1 MQLEDYHQL
10 EHTPIRVNDETFRYT
25 VKPGVRDAD
34 EVHLAVRLMLER
46 ADLGGTHLIDA
57 TGGLGV
63 LALFAE
69 AERVTVLDPSR
80 AALRCVQETFAG
92 DPDVAVAAGS
102 SWYAPSTGAERIF
115 LLPATDRGNDRVTA
129 DLRGAHAALVEN
141 GVAYVAMHKD
151 QGAKRYE
158 KQLAALFGETDIIT
172 KKGGWRL
179 VRAKKVRA
187 ETEPIEPRVFNAA
200 DLTLEAEPGVF
211 ARGKLDPG
219 TALLLAHVDLRELL
233 GQRVLDLGCGY
244 GVIGLK
250 ASLAGAAVTAIDDD
264 VLAVKSTHRNAAR
277 YGLDVRTF
285 HSDVD
290 SALKDDMMFDVVLSN
305 PPFHVG
311 KQVRLE
317 LPRAFIAAARKHL
330 VPGGLF
336 TLVANKALPYEQ
348 ELSAWATVTTLAE
361 SPQYK
366 VLQAIKHRE

>member
-1 MQLEDYHQL
+1 MTLAEYHRLEP
-10 EHTPIRVNDETFRYT
+10 TPIRVDDETFRYT
-25 VKPGVRDAD
+25 VKPGVRDHDA
-34 EVHLAVRLMLER
+34 VHPAIRLMLER
-46 ADLGGTHLIDA
+46 AELGGEHLIDA

-63 LALFAE
+63 LALFAD

-80 AALRCVQETFAG
+80 AALRCSQETFTG
-92 DPDVAVAAGS
+92 DDRVTIAAGS
-102 SWYAPSTGAERIF
+102 SWYAPPTSADRIF
-115 LLPATDRGNDRVTA
+115 LLPATDRGNARVSA
-129 DLRGAHAALVEN
+129 DLRGAHAALSGG

-158 KQLAALFGETDIIT
+158 KQLAALFGEVDVLA
-172 KKGGWRL
+172 KKAGWRL
-179 VRAKKVRA
+179 VRAKKIKT
-187 ETEPIEPRVFNAA
+187 ETEAVEARTFNAA

-211 ARGKLDPG
+211 ASGKLDPG
-219 TALLLAHVDLRELL
+219 TALLLATLDLRETA
-233 GQRVLDLGCGY
+233 GQRLLDLGCGY

-250 ASLAGAAVTAIDDD
+250 ASLAGAAVTALDDD

-277 YGLDVRTF
+277 YGLDVRSL

-290 SALKDDMMFDVVLSN
+290 SALKDDARFDVVLSN

-317 LPRAFIAAARKHL
+317 LPRVFIAAARKHL
-330 VPGGLF
+330 VPGGVF

-348 ELSAWATVTTLAE
+348 ELSTWATVATIAE

-366 VLQAIKHRE
+366 VLQAVKHS